1 MKKGSRVAWSYGGTR
16 TTGVVQSVAKANRVS
31 VKGPSGGIVTRVGTP
46 DDPIVRIKSDTT
58 GNTVL
63 KKRSELSSAKK
74 AKKK

>member
-16 TTGVVQSVAKANRVS
+16 TTGVVQSVAKTNRVS
-31 VKGPSGGIVTRVGTP
+31 VKGPSGGTVTRVGTP

-58 GNTVL
+58 SNTVL
-63 KKRSELSSAKK
+63 KKRSELSPAKK

>member
-31 VKGPSGGIVTRVGTP
+31 VKGPSGGTVTRVGTP
-46 DDPIVRIKSDTT
+46 GDPIVRIMSDVTS
-58 GNTVL
+58 NTVL
-63 KKRSELSSAKK
+63 KRRSELSPAKK

>member
-16 TTGVVQSVAKANRVS
+16 TTGVVQSVAKAKRVS
-31 VKGPSGGIVTRVGTP
+31 VKGPSGGTVTRIGTV
-46 DDPIVRIKSDTT
+46 DDPVVRIKSDVT

-63 KKRSELSSAKK
+63 KQRSELSPAKK

>member
-1 MKKGSRVAWSYGGTR
+1 MRKGSRVAWSYGNTR
-16 TTGVVQSVAKANRVS
+16 TTGVVQSVAKSNRVS
-31 VKGPSGGIVTRVGTP
+31 IKGPSGGTVTRVGSP

-63 KKRSELSSAKK
+63 KRRSELSPAKK

>member
-46 DDPIVRIKSDTT
+46 DNPIVRIKSDVT

-63 KKRSELSSAKK
+63 KQRSELRAATK
-74 AKKK
+74 AKRK

>member
-1 MKKGSRVAWSYGGTR
+1 MRIGSRVAWSYGGTR

-31 VKGPSGGIVTRVGTP
+31 VKGPSGGIVTRVGSA

-58 GNTVL
+58 SNTVL
-63 KKRSELSSAKK
+63 KRRSELSSAKK

>member
-16 TTGVVQSVAKANRVS
+16 TTGGVQSVAKTNRVS

-46 DDPIVRIKSDTT
+46 DDPIVRIKSDVT

-63 KKRSELSSAKK
+63 KRRSELSTAKK